1 MFSTHS
7 SKNLVGLLYLSPS
20 SYVDIWND
28 CMQAVWPVSSSMLL
42 FFGRLQQ
49 WIIAQQQKK
58 FTKVGLNFAR
68 Y

>member
-28 CMQAVWPVSSSMLL
+28 CMQRIFELL
-42 FFGRLQQ
+42 FDALL
-49 WIIAQQQKK
+49 IHC
-58 FTKVGLNFAR
+58 L
-68 Y
+68 YY

>member
-42 FFGRLQQ
+42 FFSRLHLYSGVF
-49 WIIAQQQKK
+49 IY
-58 FTKVGLNFAR
+58 NFIR
-68 Y
+68 N